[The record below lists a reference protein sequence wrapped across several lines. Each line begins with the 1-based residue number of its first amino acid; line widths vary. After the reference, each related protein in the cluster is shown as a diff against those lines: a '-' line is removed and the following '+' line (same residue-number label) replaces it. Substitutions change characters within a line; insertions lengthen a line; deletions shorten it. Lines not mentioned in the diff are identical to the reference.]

1 MKYKLSFNLQNYKNY
16 INILFFSTLGLS
28 IFGCVMIFS
37 VTSHTNNFIFF
48 KKQIIA
54 IIIGLLFCVLAYNF
68 NLNLLKKLTYPLMI
82 FGFIL
87 LISVFFFPARNGA
100 HRWIKIPFFGN
111 FQPSELIKVILVLF
125 IAKYVD
131 SHRSKIINYAKPL
144 WILIVTV
151 FIFCFLI
158 MLQPDIGTPLL
169 IITVLI
175 LTLFVSSFNIKK
187 NTFLKIFSLFLIIL
201 ILGIFSKPY
210 RIARLKAMLN
220 PWQYKATVGY
230 QLIQS
235 YLSLAR
241 GHFIGCGLGNGIFKE
256 YYLPEAH
263 TDFIFCMIG
272 EELGFVGTTGVILV
286 YTLICFLGLSIA
298 YICCVNFKNFYG
310 GLIVFGLTLN
320 IVLQAYISIAMTVG
334 LLPTKGIGLP
344 FVSYG
349 GSSIIVNF
357 LSVGLILS
365 IWRRSYK

>member
-1 MKYKLSFNLQNYKNY
+1 MKYKFSFDTQSYKDY
-16 INILFFSTLGLS
+16 ADILFFSTLGLS

-37 VTSHTNNFIFF
+37 VTSHINNFIFL
-48 KKQIIA
+48 KKQILA
-54 IIIGLLFCVLAYNF
+54 IIIGILLCGLVYNLD
-68 NLNLLKKLTYPLMI
+68 LNLFKKLTYPLTF

-87 LISVFFFPARNGA
+87 LISVFFFPAKNGA
-100 HRWIKIPFFGN
+100 HRWINIPFFGN

-125 IAKYVD
+125 VAKYVD
-131 SHRSKIINYAKPL
+131 LYRSKIINYSRPL
-144 WILIVTV
+144 WILMITM

-175 LTLFVSSFNIKK
+175 LTLFVSSITLKK
-187 NTFLKIFSLFLIIL
+187 NVVFKILIGLIFIL
-201 ILGIFSKPY
+201 ILGFFSKPY

-220 PWQYKATVGY
+220 PWQYKSTVGY
-230 QLIQS
+230 QLVQS

-241 GHFIGCGLGNGIFKE
+241 GHFSGCGLGNGIFKE

-272 EELGFVGTTGVILV
+272 EELGFIGTTGIIFV

-298 YICCVNFKNFYG
+298 YRCCVNFKNFYG

-320 IVLQAYISIAMTVG
+320 IVLQAYISIAMTIG
-334 LLPTKGIGLP
+334 LLPTKGMGLP

-357 LSVGLILS
+357 LSIGLILN
-365 IWRRSYK
+365 IWRRCYK